1 MEFLTIYN
9 VIILLCVLCMMT
21 MSVHTMNNVVFG
33 TNKKHWFVTAFM
45 LVAVCAIAECVG
57 TFLSSNFTGWRF
69 HYVLTFLEFG
79 LSPFIPVCMSFACG
93 IKKPAKIIGIIGLV
107 HIAIELI
114 MISFGGIFYI
124 TADGVYHRGK
134 FYFIYIIMY
143 LISYLYNLI
152 LIALI
157 SSDYKSKDIGSV
169 VLTIITILSGLI
181 PSIID
186 GSIRTAYLCVTLLV
200 ILEYLYF
207 ESLYEQDLQKKI
219 TSQSEYMNKELIKTL
234 SFTLEAKDVYTKGHS
249 MRVAEYT
256 KIIASHMGFDTDRI
270 DKLHFAATLHDI
282 GKIGIPDTVLNK
294 PGKLT
299 DREYNVI
306 KMHTS
311 IGADILKNI
320 ESIKH
325 ASVIARHHHERYDG
339 LGYPDGISGD
349 NIPLEARIVAIAD
362 AYDAMTSKRVYRRK
376 VLSNDI
382 IREEFAKN
390 KGKQFDPDIADVF
403 LELLDKGELEP
414 IKEYYSP
421 AVTLDNRDEEGV
433 SVSLARDQLLDA
445 LQAYEGGTGEKL
457 VSIDDVLDIIEDSS
471 KEKGAFSAAYSE
483 FVKLFK
489 YLENI
494 CRRFGHK
501 CFLVMVSMESET
513 GEMISL
519 EDIDVAIEAFD
530 ISVRQTIRE
539 VDVCTRLNDN
549 KYLIILVDSGEDN
562 ITDIMER
569 IINHYYKIQGR
580 TTIEPKYETRKISVN
595 DKE

>member
-1 MEFLTIYN
+1 
-9 VIILLCVLCMMT
+9 
-21 MSVHTMNNVVFG
+21 
-33 TNKKHWFVTAFM
+33 
-45 LVAVCAIAECVG
+45 
-57 TFLSSNFTGWRF
+57 
-69 HYVLTFLEFG
+69 
-79 LSPFIPVCMSFACG
+79 
-93 IKKPAKIIGIIGLV
+93 
-107 HIAIELI
+107 
-114 MISFGGIFYI
+114 
-124 TADGVYHRGK
+124 
-134 FYFIYIIMY
+134 
-143 LISYLYNLI
+143 
-152 LIALI
+152 
-157 SSDYKSKDIGSV
+157 
-169 VLTIITILSGLI
+169 
-181 PSIID
+181 
-186 GSIRTAYLCVTLLV
+186 
-200 ILEYLYF
+200 
-207 ESLYEQDLQKKI
+207 
-219 TSQSEYMNKELIKTL
+219 MNKELIKTL

-256 KIIASHMGFDTDRI
+256 RIIASHLGFDTDKI
-270 DKLHFAATLHDI
+270 EKLHFAATLHDI
-282 GKIGIPDTVLNK
+282 GKIGVPDTVLNK

-311 IGADILKNI
+311 IGSDILKNI
-320 ESIKH
+320 ESIKY

-339 LGYPDGISGD
+339 KGYPDGISGE

-362 AYDAMTSKRVYRRK
+362 TYDAMTSKRVYRRK

-382 IREEFAKN
+382 IRDEFTKN
-390 KGKQFDPDIADVF
+390 KGKQFDPDLADLF

-445 LQAYEGGTGEKL
+445 LQDFESEIGDKL
-457 VSIDDVLDIIEDSS
+457 VTIDDILDIIVDSS
-471 KEKGAFSAAYSE
+471 KDKGAFSAEYSE

-513 GEMISL
+513 GESITL
-519 EDIDVAIEAFD
+519 EDIDIAIEAFD

-549 KYLIILVDSGEDN
+549 KYLIILVDSGEEN

-580 TTIEPKYETRKISVN
+580 TSIEPKYETRKVSVN